1 MKPAAA
7 VLPQNLKLETSDAED
22 NDFEVISTYELF
34 PEQRILQQKDQTDC
48 EHPVEYDTDSEDKRL
63 PKKVLIKKKQL
74 SFSKKVKNGSENGN
88 KI

>member
-34 PEQRILQQKDQTDC
+34 PEQRILQQKD
-48 EHPVEYDTDSEDKRL
+48 
-63 PKKVLIKKKQL
+63 
-74 SFSKKVKNGSENGN
+74 
-88 KI
+88 